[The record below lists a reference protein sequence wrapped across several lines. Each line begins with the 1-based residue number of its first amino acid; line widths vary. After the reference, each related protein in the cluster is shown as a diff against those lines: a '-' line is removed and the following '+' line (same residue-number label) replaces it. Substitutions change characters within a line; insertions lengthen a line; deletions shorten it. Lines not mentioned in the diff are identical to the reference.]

1 MEKVLI
7 VKCEPLGDQWECDA
21 NRIPLVVTTLYE
33 AQEKYNSWE
42 YEWYA
47 IQLNGTLKIVKEGD
61 F

>member
-7 VKCEPLGDQWECDA
+7 VRCEPLGDQWECDA
-21 NRIPLVVTTLYE
+21 DRFPLVVTTLYK

-47 IQLNGTLKIVKEGD
+47 IQLNGTLEIIKEGE